1 MDIPRIII
9 TALRGGA
16 GKTILSIGI
25 IAAWTNLGKKVA
37 PFKKGPDYIDAG
49 WLALAAG
56 RPCYNLDTFMIKE
69 EQVLNS
75 FFSHS
80 INRDIAVIEGN
91 RGLYDGIDVEGSTS
105 TAELAKLLNAPVI
118 LCIDCTKTTR
128 TMAAVVSGCIR
139 FAPDVKIKGVILNRV
154 AGPRHENILRKS
166 IEHHCGISVLGAV
179 PRLGKQNFPER
190 HMGLVP
196 MPEHGWAKDSIA
208 AASQTALQYLDL
220 DALAEIACNTPVH
233 PKSEIPSAD
242 YADLHRLSEHSIH
255 PSQSLISHPKAEIR
269 KPATSNEQR
278 ATRIGIVKDSAFQFY
293 YPENIDALIALGVE
307 PVFISPLTS
316 DSIPPVDALY
326 IGGGFPE
333 THAEKLTQNV
343 TFRNKIKSLAEDGLP
358 IYAECGGLM
367 YLGEELVL
375 DGKSYPMAG
384 VLPII
389 FGFSK
394 RPQGH
399 GYTIITVE
407 RENPYFIVG
416 TEIKGHEFHYSKVL
430 KWRGNNRDLA
440 FSMKR
445 GVGVINKRDGLCYK
459 NVLATYTHIHAL
471 GTPSWANALVQ
482 NAISYRNKS
491 KTT

>member
-9 TALRGGA
+9 AALRGGA

-75 FFSHS
+75 FLLRS

-91 RGLYDGIDVEGSTS
+91 RGLYDGLDVEGSTS
-105 TAELAKLLNAPVI
+105 TVELAKLLNAPVV

-128 TMAAVVSGCIR
+128 TMAAVVSGCIQ
-139 FAPDVKIKGVILNRV
+139 FDPDVKIKGVILNRI

-166 IEHHCGISVLGAV
+166 IEHYCGIPVLGAV
-179 PRLGKQNFPER
+179 PKLGKQNFPER
-190 HMGLVP
+190 HMGLIP
-196 MPEHGWAKDSIA
+196 TPEHTWANDSIET
-208 AASQTALQYLDL
+208 ASQMASQYLDL
-220 DALAEIACNTPVH
+220 DSIEKIANEFA
-233 PKSEIPSAD
+233 KSTGN
-242 YADLHRLSEHSIH
+242 
-255 PSQSLISHPKAEIR
+255 QQ
-269 KPATSNEQR
+269 PATSNQNP
-278 ATRIGIVKDSAFQFY
+278 ATRIQQSPPRIGIIKDSAFQFY
-293 YPENIDALIALGVE
+293 YPENIEALVSLGAE
-307 PVFISPLTS
+307 TVFISPLAS

-333 THAEKLTQNV
+333 THAEELTQNV
-343 TFRNKIKSLAEDGLP
+343 KFRQELKALAEDGLP

-384 VLPII
+384 VLPIV
-389 FGFSK
+389 FGFSRK
-394 RPQGH
+394 PQGH

-407 RENPYFIVG
+407 RENPYYEVG
-416 TEIKGHEFHYSKVL
+416 TEIRGHEFHYSLVL
-430 KWRGNNRDLA
+430 KWLGDDNDLA
-440 FSMKR
+440 FNIKR
-445 GVGVINKRDGLCYK
+445 GTGFINKRDGICYK
-459 NVLATYTHIHAL
+459 NVFATYTHIHAL
-471 GTPSWANALVQ
+471 GTPFWAKALVN
-482 NAISYRNKS
+482 NAISYSNKRSRNAEIGKQL
-491 KTT
+491 TI

>member
-1 MDIPRIII
+1 MDIPKIII
-9 TALRGGA
+9 AALRGGA

-69 EQVLNS
+69 DQVLNS
-75 FFSHS
+75 FLSHS

-91 RGLYDGIDVEGSTS
+91 RGLYDGLNVEGSTS
-105 TAELAKLLNAPVI
+105 TAELAKLLKAPVV

-128 TMAAVVSGCIR
+128 TMAAVVSGCMQ
-139 FAPDVKIKGVILNRV
+139 FDPDVKISGVILNRI

-166 IEHHCGISVLGAV
+166 IEHYCGISVLGAV
-179 PRLGKQNFPER
+179 PKLGKQNFPER
-190 HMGLVP
+190 HMGLIP

-208 AASQTALQYLDL
+208 AASQTASQYLDL
-220 DALAEIACNTPVH
+220 TAIEKIANQAAKSSIIQH
-233 PKSEIPSAD
+233 PATSNQQ
-242 YADLHRLSEHSIH
+242 R
-255 PSQSLISHPKAEIR
+255 
-269 KPATSNEQR
+269 ATSNEQP
-278 ATRIGIVKDSAFQFY
+278 ATRIGIVRDSAFQFY
-293 YPENIDALIALGVE
+293 YPENIEALISLGAE
-307 PVFISPLTS
+307 AVFISPLTS

-333 THAEKLTQNV
+333 THAEELTQNLG
-343 TFRNKIKSLAEDGLP
+343 FRHKIKSLAEDGLP

-375 DGKSYPMAG
+375 NGKSYPMAG
-384 VLPII
+384 VLPIV

-407 RENPYFIVG
+407 RENPYFAVG
-416 TEIKGHEFHYSKVL
+416 AEIRGHEFHYSQVL
-430 KWRGNNRDLA
+430 KWMGDDRDLV
-440 FSMKR
+440 FCMKR
-445 GVGVINKRDGLCYK
+445 GTGFINKKDGVCYK

-471 GTPSWANALVQ
+471 GTPFWANALVQ
-482 NAISYRNKS
+482 NAISYKNKS
-491 KTT
+491 KTTVTIQPQIHTDEHR